1 MGSKGS
7 ADQLEQ
13 VCYQPRSAHAVK
25 PAEMFGDTGD
35 VGGQK
40 EDSAA
45 AVPSNPEVP
54 VRRLTVISSF

>member
-1 MGSKGS
+1 MGSKGG

-45 AVPSNPEVP
+45 AAAVPSNPEVP
-54 VRRLTVISSF
+54 V

>member
-1 MGSKGS
+1 MGSKGG

-35 VGGQK
+35 V
-40 EDSAA
+40 AA
-45 AVPSNPEVP
+45 AAFPSNPEVP
-54 VRRLTVISSF
+54 V